1 MSGGLMRILALDS
14 ATGSCSATIVAGST
28 VLSERIRLM
37 DRGQAA
43 ILPALVTEVLAESGI
58 AATGLD
64 LIAVTVGPGSF
75 TGIRGA
81 VALAQGLAL
90 GAGIQAVGVM
100 NREAIAEALPGQL
113 PDWGGRTLWV
123 ATPSRRGH
131 VFLEQADR
139 VDSMALTQLPGP
151 DQPVAI
157 AGMAAMEVAC
167 RLAARG
173 FDVMLTDMRRPA
185 GRHVAAVAARR
196 ARAEIPACPAE
207 PLYIDPPAVRAPPE
221 PASDPGA

>member
-1 MSGGLMRILALDS
+1 MSGGLMRVLALDS
-14 ATGSCSATIVAGST
+14 ATGSCSATIVAGDA
-28 VLSERIRLM
+28 VLSDRVQPI

-43 ILPALVTEVLAESGI
+43 VLPMMVTEVLAESGI
-58 AATGLD
+58 GVTGLD

-81 VALAQGLAL
+81 IALAQGLAL
-90 GAGIQAVGVM
+90 GAGVEAVGVT
-100 NREAIAEALPGQL
+100 NREAMAEALPDLG
-113 PDWGGRTLWV
+113 WRTLWV

-139 VDSMALTQLPGP
+139 VDSMALTQLPAP
-151 DQPVAI
+151 TQPVAI

-173 FDVMLTDMRRPA
+173 FDTMLTDARHPM
-185 GRHVAAVAARR
+185 GRHIASVAARR
-196 ARAEIPACPAE
+196 ARGEIPPCPAE
-207 PLYIDPPAVRAPPE
+207 PLYVDPPAVRAP
-221 PASDPGA
+221 AHG

>member
-14 ATGSCSATIVAGST
+14 ATGSCSATIVADGA
-28 VLSERIRLM
+28 VLSGRSLLM

-43 ILPALVTEVLAESGI
+43 VLPTLVTEVLAESGI

-90 GAGIQAVGVM
+90 GASIAAVGVT
-100 NREAIAEALPGQL
+100 NREAIAEALPYL
-113 PDWGGRTLWV
+113 SGRMLWV

-131 VFLEQADR
+131 VFLEQPDR
-139 VDSMALTQLPGP
+139 VASMALTQLPTPG
-151 DQPVAI
+151 QPVAI
-157 AGMAAMEVAC
+157 AGTAALEVAS

-173 FDVMLTDMRRPA
+173 FDVMLTNARTPA
-185 GRHVAAVAARR
+185 GRHIATVAARR
-196 ARAEIPACPAE
+196 VRGEIPACPAE
-207 PLYIDPPAVRAPPE
+207 PLYVDPPAVRAPRE
-221 PASDPGA
+221 PARGPVV

>member
-14 ATGSCSATIVAGST
+14 ATGSCSATIVAGGA

-58 AATGLD
+58 AATDLD

-90 GAGIQAVGVM
+90 GAGIEAVGVK
-100 NREAIAEALPGQL
+100 NREAIAEALPGL
-113 PDWGGRTLWV
+113 DRRALWV

-139 VDSMALTQLPGP
+139 VDSMALTQLPNP

-157 AGMAAMEVAC
+157 AGMAAIEVAC

-173 FDVMLTDMRRPA
+173 FDVMLTDVRHPA

-196 ARAEIPACPAE
+196 TRGEIPPCPAE

-221 PASDPGA
+221 PASDPST